1 MTIDKLD
8 SSKILI
14 SLCRD
19 DISELSLSLSGGV
32 SDRHTERLLLRI
44 VRFACSKTGIQ
55 AQDRPLLI
63 EALEHKNG
71 CLLLVT
77 LTAERKDRAIY
88 RIKKK
93 KDCFLY
99 IFDDPD
105 AFLSAYEYLRARR
118 RILRHCKIISL
129 SERRHIIASLGF
141 SFPEKIDRFLCE
153 YGRKKRKDPLIL
165 AIISEKNS

>member
-8 SSKILI
+8 SSKLLI

-19 DISELSLSLSGGV
+19 DISGLSLTLSGGAT
-32 SDRHTERLLLRI
+32 DRYTESLLLRI

-55 AQDRPLLI
+55 LQDRPLLI

-77 LTAERKDRAIY
+77 LTAERKDRVTY

-93 KDCFLY
+93 KDCLIY

-105 AFLSAYEYLRARR
+105 AFLSAYEYLRSKRR
-118 RILRHCKIISL
+118 MLRYCKIISL
-129 SERRHIIASLGF
+129 SNKKYIIAPLGF
-141 SFPEKIDRFLCE
+141 SFPERIDRFLCE
-153 YGRKKRKDPLIL
+153 YGTKKKKNPLFL
-165 AIISEKNS
+165 AILNEKNF